1 MNTKT
6 MPKFFTSGTLQNR
19 LVLLGVVIAVAFTT
33 PQCVQSGTFEWT
45 GGSGSSDNWS
55 AATNWTLTGGT
66 DADGIPD
73 SDDDVAFYQ
82 VAAARL
88 TTNTVGSTNRSV
100 NSLSYSSTS
109 TSAVTTGG
117 AFTLTVGAGGLT
129 VDVSA
134 TGHSISAPINL
145 GGALPNVWTIN
156 NVLGYIASGNVDVNS
171 NARSFTKAGVGPLTL
186 GGASGTVDLRG
197 GVTVSG
203 GLVTLAG
210 APTNNYFNPTTGSSS
225 VSIAALSTLD
235 MLGGDGEIDSNL
247 TGPGEFTNSGG
258 TTRTLT
264 LSKGSSGVD
273 VDTLLSG
280 NLAIA
285 KTAGAVIPFTNAN
298 TYTGGTTIT
307 GGRLLANN
315 SLGSSAVG
323 TGGVVINNGST
334 GALGGSGQ
342 IGTSVN
348 PVPITIGA
356 SGGRIEPGTSSIANK
371 LTVFG
376 SIDLTSVG
384 TTDMTFKLDGLTAG
398 SSGYDQLE
406 QTGALNLSA
415 GVASLN
421 LDMFIGSDPIV
432 GSIFTIINRPGSQ
445 TGVTG
450 NFAGLTDGTVINV
463 TNVATSNIVPL
474 TIFYNYDSGDGFLN
488 DVALVHVPEPA
499 SMALLGCGS
508 VALYAWSRQRR
519 RSK

>member
-6 MPKFFTSGTLQNR
+6 MPKFFTSGAL
-19 LVLLGVVIAVAFTT
+19 IAALASF
-33 PQCVQSGTFEWT
+33 
-45 GGSGSSDNWS
+45 
-55 AATNWTLTGGT
+55 
-66 DADGIPD
+66 
-73 SDDDVAFYQ
+73 
-82 VAAARL
+82 
-88 TTNTVGSTNRSV
+88 SV
-100 NSLSYSSTS
+100 NSHSVQAQTSWDGSSNTSWGTIANWSVAVPTS
-109 TSAVTTGG
+109 TTEAQ
-117 AFTLTVGAGGLT
+117 FYDVGAGNLTISIANTNRAAAGLVFNANADSPVT
-129 VDVSA
+129 IST
-134 TGHSISAPINL
+134 TGTARITL
-145 GGALPNVWTIN
+145 GSTGN
-156 NVLGYIASGNVDVNS
+156 ASYVNVDVGAAAAHAISTEVAFSGNGTTWTIDNAAGFTASGIVDIGS
-171 NARSFTKAGVGPLTL
+171 NTRSFTKAGVGPLTL
-186 GGASGTVDLRG
+186 GGASGAVDLRG
-197 GVTVSG
+197 GVIVSG
-203 GLVTLAG
+203 GLLTLAG
-210 APTNNYFNPTTGSSS
+210 APTANNYFMPTSGSSNVS
-225 VSIAALSTLD
+225 VAALSTLD
-235 MLGGDGEIDSNL
+235 MLGGNGEIDSDL

-264 LSKGSSGVD
+264 LSKGSSGVS

-298 TYTGGTTIT
+298 TYSGGTTIT
-307 GGRLLANN
+307 GGRLLASN

-323 TGGVVINNGST
+323 TGGVVINNGTT

-356 SGGRIEPGTSSIANK
+356 SGGLIEPGTSSIANR

-384 TTDMTFKLDGLTAG
+384 TTDMKFKLDGLTAG
-398 SSGYDQLE
+398 SDGYDQLE

-415 GVASLN
+415 GVASLE

-432 GSIFTIINRPGSQ
+432 GSIFAIINRPGSQ

-463 TNVATSNIVPL
+463 TNFATSNIVPL

-499 SMALLGCGS
+499 SMALLGVGS
-508 VALYAWSRQRR
+508 VALYAWSRKRR